1 MKESKSENEKL
12 LYQVLCMLL
21 PFNVIVNLSDKQ
33 RNIDFDKELTINMLN
48 KFTFYRINYNM
59 RPRLRLWDDMVRE
72 EIKYEDEQFM
82 FDAPLMVYNKAPDYI
97 MWLLS
102 LHVDAFNLIPKG
114 LALKKLE
121 K

>member
-1 MKESKSENEKL
+1 M
-12 LYQVLCMLL
+12 M
-21 PFNVIVNLSDKQ
+21 NLSDKQ
-33 RNIDFDKELTINMLN
+33 RNIDFDTELTINRLN

-59 RPRLRLWDDMVRE
+59 RPRLHIWDNMIRE

-82 FDAPLMVYNKAPDYI
+82 HDALLMVYNKAPDYV
-97 MWLLS
+97 MRLLS

>member
-1 MKESKSENEKL
+1 MTQEDKEL

-21 PFNVIVNLSDKQ
+21 PFKVMVNLSDKQ
-33 RNIDFDKELTINMLN
+33 RNIDYDTELTIKMLN
-48 KFTFYRINYNM
+48 KFEFYLAAYNIK
-59 RPRLRLWDDMVRE
+59 PRLRTWDDMTKE
-72 EIKYEDEQFM
+72 EMAYEDNNFM
-82 FDAPLMVYNKAPDYI
+82 FDAPLMVYNKAPDYV